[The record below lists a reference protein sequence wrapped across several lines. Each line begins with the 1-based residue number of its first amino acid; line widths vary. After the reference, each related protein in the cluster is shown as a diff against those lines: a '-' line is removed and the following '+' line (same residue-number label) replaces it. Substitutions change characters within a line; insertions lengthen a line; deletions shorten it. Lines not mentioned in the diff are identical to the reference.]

1 MWSPA
6 AVLVCALELLGRDAS
21 SFPPIQLVDTA
32 PAGASAQVEAY
43 VLPPGD
49 TIYVLTSTPL
59 FQRVLRS
66 RQRCLERE
74 AVRKLASILVH
85 EEWHVRHG
93 RDERGAYSAQ
103 LDTLFR
109 LGMRPGSALHVSV
122 VRSMLA
128 VVNSP
133 PRPAAA
139 SLIAARGRS
148 GR

>member
-32 PAGASAQVEAY
+32 PPGASAQVEAF
-43 VLPPGD
+43 VRPPGD
-49 TIYVLTSTPL
+49 TIYVMTSTPV

-66 RQRCLERE
+66 RDRCDDLE

-103 LDTLFR
+103 LDVLFR
-109 LGMRPGSALHVSV
+109 LGMRPGTALHVSV
-122 VRSMLA
+122 VRSMIA
-128 VVNSP
+128 AMEAST
-133 PRPAAA
+133 RPA
-139 SLIAARGRS
+139 SLIAARRRG
-148 GR
+148 GP